1 MIVFA
6 FDKRL
11 KVFLL
16 KSFLLIGL
24 VILFYMI
31 NSFNLVNVKYAF
43 VIPKHVDCVPH
54 NVFFLLGHEGGLLRV
69 LLVQSWF
76 FSNLNG
82 VKAQTLFKEGVMIVT
97 VVFLDEVFVGRK
109 VFFYEL
115 LRVARF
121 LFGHLQ
127 IPIF

>member
-16 KSFLLIGL
+16 KSVLLIGL

-31 NSFNLVNVKYAF
+31 NSFDLVNVKYAF

-54 NVFFLLGHEGGLLRV
+54 NVFFLLDHEGGLLRV
-69 LLVQSWF
+69 LLVQS
-76 FSNLNG
+76 
-82 VKAQTLFKEGVMIVT
+82 
-97 VVFLDEVFVGRK
+97 
-109 VFFYEL
+109 
-115 LRVARF
+115 
-121 LFGHLQ
+121 
-127 IPIF
+127 